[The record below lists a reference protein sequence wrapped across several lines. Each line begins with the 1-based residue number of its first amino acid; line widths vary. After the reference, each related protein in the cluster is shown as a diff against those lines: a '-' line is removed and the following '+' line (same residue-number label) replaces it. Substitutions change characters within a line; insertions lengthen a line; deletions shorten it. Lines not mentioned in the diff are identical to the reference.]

1 MDFADAHKVF
11 EEPLIVNLDDRED
24 YGEERWIGI
33 GVMDMRI
40 VVTVFTEPDEDIIR
54 IISLRKATGNE
65 RKQYEQAYKNKFG
78 IS

>member
-1 MDFADAHKVF
+1 
-11 EEPLIVNLDDRED
+11 
-24 YGEERWIGI
+24 
-33 GVMDMRI
+33 MRI
-40 VVTVFTEPDEDIIR
+40 VVTVFTEPDEDTIR